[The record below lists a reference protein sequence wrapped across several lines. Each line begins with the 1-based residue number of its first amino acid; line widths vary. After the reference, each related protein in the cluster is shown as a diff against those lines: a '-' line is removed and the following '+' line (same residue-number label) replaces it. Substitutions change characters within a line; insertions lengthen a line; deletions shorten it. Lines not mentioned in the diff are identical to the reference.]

1 MPKETLRR
9 REQKAAAF
17 AVRSGTAERRPL
29 EAHEA
34 QSFFRAIDARDAAGF
49 GIRKLSLLDVDSLHE
64 APECITWEHRISLL
78 YYAAW
83 RKRDHF
89 VSALL
94 HARANPSVR
103 EEGLQNHPSP
113 ARSEMA
119 MHIVDGLRT
128 ESAVWLC
135 HALVHLRFRGK
146 RSGETGCC
154 EECKTSNSERAVKGF
169 GALLAWPCGHRCCED
184 CLWQRLS
191 EVASSKGVS
200 AAAELLCLNCG
211 GPALPT
217 EAQGQGQPRGVAPP
231 FDAKKEDWQC
241 CSCGYSNF
249 ARRQFC
255 RNCEAP
261 RYTVPE
267 ALDEVCGACKES
279 AKDENLLQRWQL
291 LTSAERRTASM
302 ERFLSLLDTE
312 PATDANAKTLARFQP
327 QNPRAAASMRLGDTQ
342 QERSA
347 ELHKAS
353 SACDTLR
360 IMALLEA
367 GVDIDASNEYGQT
380 AIFLA
385 AYYDAAEAVK
395 LLAWSGADVDR
406 PANGGTSPWMCAA
419 VNGFKGVLEVLS
431 EAGAKTNN
439 LSEQIDF
446 GISTPKLNWLIPAD
460 SDVRQH
466 AVTIGL
472 GNLKEK

>member
-34 QSFFRAIDARDAAGF
+34 QSFFRVTRCFLAFARLRCVYESSRGVYRVSHRHLLYCIEVKAIDARDAAGF

-169 GALLAWPCGHRCCED
+169 GALLAWPCGHRCPE
-184 CLWQRLS
+184 LS
-191 EVASSKGVS
+191 AS
-200 AAAELLCLNCG
+200 
-211 GPALPT
+211 
-217 EAQGQGQPRGVAPP
+217 
-231 FDAKKEDWQC
+231 
-241 CSCGYSNF
+241 
-249 ARRQFC
+249 
-255 RNCEAP
+255 
-261 RYTVPE
+261 
-267 ALDEVCGACKES
+267 
-279 AKDENLLQRWQL
+279 
-291 LTSAERRTASM
+291 
-302 ERFLSLLDTE
+302 
-312 PATDANAKTLARFQP
+312 
-327 QNPRAAASMRLGDTQ
+327 
-342 QERSA
+342 
-347 ELHKAS
+347 
-353 SACDTLR
+353 
-360 IMALLEA
+360 
-367 GVDIDASNEYGQT
+367 
-380 AIFLA
+380 
-385 AYYDAAEAVK
+385 
-395 LLAWSGADVDR
+395 
-406 PANGGTSPWMCAA
+406 
-419 VNGFKGVLEVLS
+419 
-431 EAGAKTNN
+431 
-439 LSEQIDF
+439 
-446 GISTPKLNWLIPAD
+446 
-460 SDVRQH
+460 
-466 AVTIGL
+466 
-472 GNLKEK
+472 

>member
-1 MPKETLRR
+1 
-9 REQKAAAF
+9 
-17 AVRSGTAERRPL
+17 
-29 EAHEA
+29 
-34 QSFFRAIDARDAAGF
+34 
-49 GIRKLSLLDVDSLHE
+49 
-64 APECITWEHRISLL
+64 
-78 YYAAW
+78 
-83 RKRDHF
+83 
-89 VSALL
+89 
-94 HARANPSVR
+94 
-103 EEGLQNHPSP
+103 
-113 ARSEMA
+113 
-119 MHIVDGLRT
+119 
-128 ESAVWLC
+128 
-135 HALVHLRFRGK
+135 
-146 RSGETGCC
+146 
-154 EECKTSNSERAVKGF
+154 
-169 GALLAWPCGHRCCED
+169 
-184 CLWQRLS
+184 
-191 EVASSKGVS
+191 
-200 AAAELLCLNCG
+200 
-211 GPALPT
+211 
-217 EAQGQGQPRGVAPP
+217 
-231 FDAKKEDWQC
+231 
-241 CSCGYSNF
+241 
-249 ARRQFC
+249 
-255 RNCEAP
+255 
-261 RYTVPE
+261 
-267 ALDEVCGACKES
+267 
-279 AKDENLLQRWQL
+279 
-291 LTSAERRTASM
+291 M

-460 SDVRQH
+460 SELAGAGSCLVDFGFPEGFLKQLERLFESLPVAPSTKSSSSDRSYYCDSEGWVRRAFQD
-466 AVTIGL
+466 ALGEIAELGEAPGKVTMPHMRFFAL
-472 GNLKEK
+472 L

>member
-154 EECKTSNSERAVKGF
+154 EVPAKDVGEPKQYLASQECKTSNSERAVKGF
-169 GALLAWPCGHRCCED
+169 GALLAWPCGHRCPE
-184 CLWQRLS
+184 LS
-191 EVASSKGVS
+191 AS
-200 AAAELLCLNCG
+200 
-211 GPALPT
+211 
-217 EAQGQGQPRGVAPP
+217 
-231 FDAKKEDWQC
+231 
-241 CSCGYSNF
+241 
-249 ARRQFC
+249 
-255 RNCEAP
+255 
-261 RYTVPE
+261 
-267 ALDEVCGACKES
+267 
-279 AKDENLLQRWQL
+279 
-291 LTSAERRTASM
+291 
-302 ERFLSLLDTE
+302 
-312 PATDANAKTLARFQP
+312 
-327 QNPRAAASMRLGDTQ
+327 
-342 QERSA
+342 
-347 ELHKAS
+347 
-353 SACDTLR
+353 
-360 IMALLEA
+360 
-367 GVDIDASNEYGQT
+367 
-380 AIFLA
+380 
-385 AYYDAAEAVK
+385 
-395 LLAWSGADVDR
+395 
-406 PANGGTSPWMCAA
+406 
-419 VNGFKGVLEVLS
+419 
-431 EAGAKTNN
+431 
-439 LSEQIDF
+439 
-446 GISTPKLNWLIPAD
+446 
-460 SDVRQH
+460 
-466 AVTIGL
+466 
-472 GNLKEK
+472 